1 MSVDQHHI
9 LVVDDNETN
18 REILT
23 RLLLRRNYRVSEA
36 SNGSDALGLIDS
48 TRPGLVLLD
57 IMMPDLDGLETL
69 KKIREQFSAVELPVI
84 MVTARSESSDLVT
97 AFNLGAN
104 DFVPK
109 PFEASVLYARV
120 ASMLTLTTYHRIIA
134 AELVDSELKYKHL
147 VEESDDLIFS
157 LDSSGRFTS
166 VNASSRRLGY
176 DPAGLLG
183 QKFTDLLH
191 RDRDESPSIV
201 AAFLTERINEI
212 AIGRKMEMPVRLSTR
227 QGEAFEMRLSL
238 QHIELSKPFILG
250 RASAHPEDFVRNCCM
265 TESGKFVITNNLV
278 LTEILS
284 HRITTVASKYLS
296 EDDLAGVRLGLR
308 ETLVNAIEHG
318 NLNITYEEKTRATES
333 GNLQALIK
341 QRQEDPL
348 YSNRSVTVDYSA
360 DPTLIRFVVT
370 DEGDGFDHEAFR
382 QRTHAPN
389 LSILHGR
396 GLRMTAAMF
405 DRFEFNLKGNCV
417 ILEKKVT

>member
-1 MSVDQHHI
+1 
-9 LVVDDNETN
+9 
-18 REILT
+18 
-23 RLLLRRNYRVSEA
+23 
-36 SNGSDALGLIDS
+36 
-48 TRPGLVLLD
+48 
-57 IMMPDLDGLETL
+57 
-69 KKIREQFSAVELPVI
+69 
-84 MVTARSESSDLVT
+84 
-97 AFNLGAN
+97 
-104 DFVPK
+104 
-109 PFEASVLYARV
+109 
-120 ASMLTLTTYHRIIA
+120 
-134 AELVDSELKYKHL
+134 
-147 VEESDDLIFS
+147 
-157 LDSSGRFTS
+157 
-166 VNASSRRLGY
+166 
-176 DPAGLLG
+176 
-183 QKFTDLLH
+183 
-191 RDRDESPSIV
+191 
-201 AAFLTERINEI
+201 
-212 AIGRKMEMPVRLSTR
+212 
-227 QGEAFEMRLSL
+227 
-238 QHIELSKPFILG
+238 
-250 RASAHPEDFVRNCCM
+250 M